1 MSRSCPSYYRGRR
14 EAPLHASSSS
24 ESRSLLFPSTYSSLI
39 FENQQESASRSDLSS
54 SMVHIVMFPYMGHG
68 HFNPFVALAELI
80 LRHHPSCTITIVG
93 TPLNV
98 ANLRSMLPPSPPV
111 RLAALPFD
119 PSAHGLPPHAE
130 SNSDLNYQL
139 RIRLNFGSRALR
151 PALESLLLDLISSD
165 GDGSNPICLIA
176 DQFFGWTVDVA
187 RRLGIFHTLFY
198 TCSAHGIVTYISLWR
213 HLPHTKTDEDE
224 FALPDFPH
232 VRLHRT
238 QLSRIAMSA
247 TGSDPW
253 SVFYGEELTMNLAAD
268 GVLVNTVEE
277 MEPEGVDRLRSM
289 FQGKP
294 VWCIGPVLPS
304 SFLAVDSRS
313 SKQER
318 LGKVAMV
325 SSEDCSKWLDIHP
338 RGSVLYVS
346 FGSQHN
352 ISASQ
357 MRQLAMGLEESGVTF
372 IWVVRPPVEFSPEE
386 EFRSS
391 EWLTEGFEERMMET
405 KRGLVVRNWAP
416 QLTILSHESTG
427 GFLSHCGWNS
437 LLESFMCGVPII
449 GWPVAAEQ
457 FYNSEMVVE
466 QIGAGVE
473 LARGNQEEVRKEEV
487 ARVAKL
493 VMGDTVKR
501 KEVRKKAG
509 EVREML
515 RGAWRK
521 QEHGSGLGPSLSSLN
536 DFIET
541 IFTGKE

>member
-1 MSRSCPSYYRGRR
+1 
-14 EAPLHASSSS
+14 
-24 ESRSLLFPSTYSSLI
+24 
-39 FENQQESASRSDLSS
+39 
-54 SMVHIVMFPYMGHG
+54 MVHIVMFPYMGHG
-68 HFNPFVALAELI
+68 HFIPFVALAELI
-80 LRHHPSCTITIVG
+80 LRHNPSCTITIVG

-98 ANLRSMLPPSPPV
+98 ANLRSMLPPYSPV

-130 SNSDLNYQL
+130 CNSDLPYPL
-139 RIRLNFGSRALR
+139 RIRLNYGSRTLS
-151 PALESLLLDLISSD
+151 PALESLLRDIMISSSD
-165 GDGSNPICLIA
+165 VDGSNPLCLMS

-187 RRLGIFHTLFY
+187 RRLAIFHTLFY
-198 TCSAHGIVTYISLWR
+198 TCSAHGIVTYVSLWR

-232 VRLHRT
+232 VRIHRT
-238 QLSRIAMSA
+238 QLSRVAMNA

-253 SVFYGEELTMNLAAD
+253 SVFYGEELTLNLAAG
-268 GVLVNTVEE
+268 GVLVNTVKEL
-277 MEPEGVDRLRSM
+277 EPSGVDRLRTM
-289 FQGKP
+289 FRGKP

-304 SFLAVDSRS
+304 SFPAVDNPSR
-313 SKQER
+313 KAER
-318 LGKVAMV
+318 LGKVASV
-325 SSEDCSKWLDIHP
+325 SSEECSKWLDQHP

-357 MRQLAMGLEESGVTF
+357 MRHLAMGLEESGVSF
-372 IWVVRPPVEFSPEE
+372 IWVVRPPVEFSPKE

-391 EWLTEGFEERMMET
+391 EWLTEGFEERMREMN
-405 KRGLVVRNWAP
+405 RGLVVRNWAP

-437 LLESFMCGVPII
+437 LLESFMCGVPVI

-466 QIGAGVE
+466 EMVAGVE
-473 LARGNQEEVRKEEV
+473 LARGNTVEVRKEEV
-487 ARVAKL
+487 ARVVKL
-493 VMGDTVKR
+493 VMGETEKR
-501 KEVRKKAG
+501 EEVRRKASEVG
-509 EVREML
+509 EVL

-521 QEHGSGLGPSLSSLN
+521 GEGGISMGSSLSSLS
-536 DFIET
+536 DFMGT
-541 IFTGKE
+541 ISTNEE